1 MKWIDLVSKLVA
13 PIFISIVAM
22 WLKSDVELSLA
33 IAAMNLT
40 LLLPEW
46 YCAQQAWRSS
56 IELQEPKQTFLA
68 GQPEVVP
75 GMISGLQLYF
85 RYDVWRSKLSIYD
98 LIFATNPTKPRIA
111 SLAMALQSYSVL
123 SLSASMTT
131 YLLSI
136 HYTLAPITLA
146 RTISSVIEL
155 TSVVVMPVG
164 VSLLRKLNGNPVFG
178 LAWVGLA
185 GITWQV
191 LTLVPAVASLFLLP
205 VTSSDPASSSALLT
219 MLFFGFLSM
228 SGLGFWTFNLV
239 AQSLV
244 QMLVPSTE
252 RVEFS
257 GVEYAFMSGAEI
269 GRWGITAVLPH
280 PTQFPGVAMSGLVI
294 IVISALLFTSWMWK
308 QWSSIHSRNG
318 IFPVLCA
325 ENDESLIDGVI
336 FDN

>member
-1 MKWIDLVSKLVA
+1 LLPSKYLVKILFTASAYPGTLAASSIRGLLANLSAMALAPWIGRWADRHPSRLRSLQLTIIVQRCSICVACIGWSFLLNISLTDNDNGSGKGNNSKIRTLTMSFLVFLGMIERVSAVANILVMERDWVPALATPTSKPSLNILNAVMKWIDLVSKLVA

-85 RYDVWRSKLSIYD
+85 RYDVWR
-98 LIFATNPTKPRIA
+98 T

-178 LAWVGLA
+178 LA
-185 GITWQV
+185 
-191 LTLVPAVASLFLLP
+191 
-205 VTSSDPASSSALLT
+205 
-219 MLFFGFLSM
+219 
-228 SGLGFWTFNLV
+228 
-239 AQSLV
+239 
-244 QMLVPSTE
+244 
-252 RVEFS
+252 
-257 GVEYAFMSGAEI
+257 
-269 GRWGITAVLPH
+269 
-280 PTQFPGVAMSGLVI
+280 
-294 IVISALLFTSWMWK
+294 
-308 QWSSIHSRNG
+308 
-318 IFPVLCA
+318 
-325 ENDESLIDGVI
+325 
-336 FDN
+336 